1 MMISIIVK
9 GMITCERII
18 ESLVETGLV
27 FTLFYHSHIILSG
40 RLVYDDQYITRTN
53 VKQKS
58 RYSRISR

>member
-1 MMISIIVK
+1 
-9 GMITCERII
+9 MITCERII

-27 FTLFYHSHIILSG
+27 LTLFYHSHIILSG